1 MAKLT
6 EERIN
11 AESFPPGDYIREELD
26 VRGWTQQDLAEI
38 LGRPPQAVNEII
50 SGKRAIT
57 PEMAKG
63 LGDAFGTSA
72 QLWLNLEGSHQLARV
87 SRQDRSV
94 ARRAR
99 LYEIA
104 PLKDMQR
111 RGWIET
117 SSNVAVLESQVLQ
130 FYGINDLDEPIYFQH
145 AAKKSSDYGCVNPPQ
160 LAWLYRAR
168 HLAHAVSVS
177 GKFSDRSL
185 DVALDRLSKL
195 KVEPEEAR
203 HVPRVLAE
211 AGVRFLVLE
220 HLPQTKIDGVCF
232 WLDKESPVIVL
243 SLRYD
248 RIDWFWHTLMHELKH
263 VKAREGMDNPT
274 IDTDLVGTDAQPFET
289 KNESERNADLFAVES
304 LVDQKKL
311 NNFISRMGRWFSTA
325 QIAAFAA
332 KVHTH
337 PGIVVGQLQYRG
349 KIKYTHN
356 RGFLVKVRAILTAS
370 SLTDGWGEHM
380 SI

>member
-1 MAKLT
+1 MAQLT

-11 AESFPPGDYIREELD
+11 PESFPPGDYIREELD
-26 VRGWTQQDLAEI
+26 VRGWTQLDLAEI

-57 PEMAKG
+57 PEMAKA
-63 LGDAFGTSA
+63 LSDAFGTSA
-72 QLWLNLEGSHQLARV
+72 QLWLNLEGSYQLSRV
-87 SRQDRSV
+87 SRQDKSV
-94 ARRAR
+94 ARRAK

-117 SSNVAVLESQVLQ
+117 SSNVTVLEAQVLQ
-130 FYGINDLDEPIYFQH
+130 FYGIKDLDEPIYFQH
-145 AAKKSSDYGCVNPPQ
+145 AARKSSDYGSVTPSQ

-177 GKFSDRSL
+177 SKFSDRSL
-185 DVALDRLSKL
+185 DVALGRLSKL
-195 KVEPEEAR
+195 RAEPEEAR
-203 HVPRVLAE
+203 HVSRVLAD
-211 AGVRFLVLE
+211 AGIRFLVVE
-220 HLPQTKIDGVCF
+220 PLPQTKIDGVCF
-232 WLDKESPVIVL
+232 WLDKESPVVVL

-248 RIDWFWHTLMHELKH
+248 RIDWFWHTLLHELKH
-263 VKAREGMDNPT
+263 VKAREGMDSPML
-274 IDTDLVGTDAQPFET
+274 DTELVGTDAQPFE
-289 KNESERNADLFAVES
+289 KKIESEKSADLFAVEF

-311 NNFISRMGRWFSTA
+311 SSFIARMGRWFSTA
-325 QIAAFAA
+325 QIAAFAT
-332 KVHTH
+332 KINTH
-337 PGIVVGQLQYRG
+337 PGIVIGQLQHRA

-356 RGFLVKVRAILTAS
+356 RGFLVKVRTIVTAS
-370 SLTDGWGEHM
+370 SLTDGWGEHI

>member
-1 MAKLT
+1 
-6 EERIN
+6 
-11 AESFPPGDYIREELD
+11 
-26 VRGWTQQDLAEI
+26 
-38 LGRPPQAVNEII
+38 
-50 SGKRAIT
+50 
-57 PEMAKG
+57 
-63 LGDAFGTSA
+63 
-72 QLWLNLEGSHQLARV
+72 
-87 SRQDRSV
+87 
-94 ARRAR
+94 
-99 LYEIA
+99 
-104 PLKDMQR
+104 
-111 RGWIET
+111 
-117 SSNVAVLESQVLQ
+117 
-130 FYGINDLDEPIYFQH
+130 
-145 AAKKSSDYGCVNPPQ
+145 
-160 LAWLYRAR
+160 
-168 HLAHAVSVS
+168 
-177 GKFSDRSL
+177 
-185 DVALDRLSKL
+185 LSKL